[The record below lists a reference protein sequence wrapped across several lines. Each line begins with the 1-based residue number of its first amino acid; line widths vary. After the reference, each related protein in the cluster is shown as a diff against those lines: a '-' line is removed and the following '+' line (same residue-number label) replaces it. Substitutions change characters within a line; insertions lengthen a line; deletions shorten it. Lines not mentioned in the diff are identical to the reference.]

1 VTRGTKGKRIV
12 LLRLGKKESNGL
24 ICSCPSGF
32 ATTHGEM
39 TMIKRN
45 LSIVL
50 ALFIL
55 TLGMGGLTDVRAGE
69 TDSIM
74 CDNGVVAIGD
84 FFQTVQDKCGEP
96 DKKEGKF
103 WRYNFGP
110 SQPVYTI
117 EFDENGNTVRIIE
130 DQGGSQ

>member
-1 VTRGTKGKRIV
+1 MSKISIYVIV
-12 LLRLGKKESNGL
+12 
-24 ICSCPSGF
+24 
-32 ATTHGEM
+32 
-39 TMIKRN
+39 
-45 LSIVL
+45 SIFV
-50 ALFIL
+50 L
-55 TLGMGGLTDVRAGE
+55 TLGMGGSPAIASQDA
-69 TDSIM
+69 DSMM

-110 SQPVYTI
+110 SQPVYTV

>member
-1 VTRGTKGKRIV
+1 VTCGTKGKRIV

-24 ICSCPSGF
+24 RCSCPSGF
-32 ATTHGEM
+32 AATHGEM
-39 TMIKRN
+39 TMIKRH
-45 LSIVL
+45 LGIVL
-50 ALFIL
+50 TLFTL
-55 TLGMGGLTDVRAGE
+55 TLGMGGLMDVRAGE

-110 SQPVYTI
+110 SLPVYTI
-117 EFDENGNTVRIIE
+117 EFDENGNAIRIME
-130 DQGGSQ
+130 DQGSSQ

>member
-1 VTRGTKGKRIV
+1 
-12 LLRLGKKESNGL
+12 
-24 ICSCPSGF
+24 
-32 ATTHGEM
+32 
-39 TMIKRN
+39 MIKRN
-45 LSIVL
+45 LSILL
-50 ALFIL
+50 ALSVM
-55 TLGMGGLTDVRAGE
+55 TLGMGGLTAVAAGE

-74 CDNGVVAIGD
+74 CDNGAVAIGD

-110 SQPVYTI
+110 SLPVYTV
-117 EFDENGNTVRIIE
+117 EFDENGNTVRIME

>member
-1 VTRGTKGKRIV
+1 MKWR
-12 LLRLGKKESNGL
+12 S
-24 ICSCPSGF
+24 F
-32 ATTHGEM
+32 
-39 TMIKRN
+39 
-45 LSIVL
+45 SIVL
-50 ALFIL
+50 ALFLL

-110 SQPVYTI
+110 SQPVYTV
-117 EFDENGNTVRIIE
+117 EFDENGNTVRIME
-130 DQGGSQ
+130 DQGSSQ